1 MCVRVCACVWSQY
14 TTFDMIGHLV
24 FAESFGCL
32 GDSAYHPWVTRIFET
47 VKYVAWGR
55 MFGRLIPG
63 YANALISLIPEHIRK
78 EHNSTRI
85 MVKEK
90 LQRRQQASIDY
101 IDFSTKM
108 LEAMKKGSIDEEEVI
123 VNMPV
128 LVVAGSETTATAL
141 SGITY
146 YLLKYPETYRRLTE
160 EIRSKFDSPDEV
172 NMVRAGELKYLAAVI
187 EEGLRMYPPGNHN
200 HPRVISPEG
209 AAVCG
214 TFVPGNTLVGIP
226 QYACFNSPL
235 NFANPDKFVPERS
248 LNEDE
253 RYANDRRDA
262 LQPFQVG
269 PRNCIGRK

>member
-1 MCVRVCACVWSQY
+1 
-14 TTFDMIGHLV
+14 
-24 FAESFGCL
+24 
-32 GDSAYHPWVTRIFET
+32 
-47 VKYVAWGR
+47 

-187 EEGLRMYPPGNHN
+187 EEGLRMYPPETTII
-200 HPRVISPEG
+200 PVLFPLK
-209 AAVCG
+209 
-214 TFVPGNTLVGIP
+214 VPPSVAHSSRATRWWAFLNMPASTRLSTLPTLTSLCRNARSTKMSATPMTGGMLCSHSRSGHGI
-226 QYACFNSPL
+226 ALVASKSV
-235 NFANPDKFVPERS
+235 PDTDVV
-248 LNEDE
+248 N
-253 RYANDRRDA
+253 
-262 LQPFQVG
+262 Q
-269 PRNCIGRK
+269 I